1 MWADEQ
7 RNRGGIMLK
16 RVAIGFGVVFLLV
29 GMLGFVPAITKDE
42 HLLGI
47 FHVNPAHN
55 MVHLLTGAVAI
66 ACGLT
71 SAYASQMFFRI
82 FGAVYGLVAI
92 MGFAAGDRPLLG
104 VISNNLADAWLH
116 TAIAAVSLFLGF
128 GVHEAATS
136 LGERGKQK
144 A

>member
-1 MWADEQ
+1 
-7 RNRGGIMLK
+7 MLK
-16 RVAIGFGVVFLLV
+16 RIAVAFGVVFLLV
-29 GMLGFVPAITKDE
+29 GFLGFVPAVTRDE

-55 MVHLLTGAVAI
+55 GVHLLTGAVAI

-71 SAYASQMFFRI
+71 GAHASQSFFRF

-92 MGFAAGDRPLLG
+92 LGFVMGDRPIFG
-104 VISNNLADAWLH
+104 IISNNMADAWLH

-128 GVHEAATS
+128 AFHEA
-136 LGERGKQK
+136 E
-144 A
+144 

>member
-1 MWADEQ
+1 
-7 RNRGGIMLK
+7 MLK

-29 GMLGFVPAITKDE
+29 GILGFVPGITRDE

-55 MVHLLTGAVAI
+55 FVHVLTGAAAV

-82 FGAVYGLVAI
+82 FGAIYGLVAI
-92 MGFAAGDRPLLG
+92 LGFAMGDRPIFGL
-104 VISNNLADAWLH
+104 ISNNLADAWLH

-128 GVHEAATS
+128 AFHEAETA
-136 LGERGKQK
+136 LDHHAQI
-144 A
+144 